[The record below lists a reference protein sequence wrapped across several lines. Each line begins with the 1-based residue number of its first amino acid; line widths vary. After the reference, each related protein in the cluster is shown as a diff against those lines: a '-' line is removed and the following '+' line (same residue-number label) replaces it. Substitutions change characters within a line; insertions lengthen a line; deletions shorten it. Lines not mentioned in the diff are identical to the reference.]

1 MDQEKKKVHDLVVE
15 LDNLVKDMIEK
26 KNIYIEAVVD
36 VHDKAKEILGAR
48 EFKTA
53 PYKECLGGMERILQN
68 AKEIIE
74 AAKK

>member
-1 MDQEKKKVHDLVVE
+1 
-15 LDNLVKDMIEK
+15 
-26 KNIYIEAVVD
+26 